1 MVVKH
6 FAKLIVDV
14 FVCVCLLFKVHG
26 IGILALHAYNISA
39 DFLQK
44 NKEINNLVQANDV

>member
-14 FVCVCLLFKVHG
+14 FVCVCVCFLKCMAG
-26 IGILALHAYNISA
+26 TLALHAYNISA